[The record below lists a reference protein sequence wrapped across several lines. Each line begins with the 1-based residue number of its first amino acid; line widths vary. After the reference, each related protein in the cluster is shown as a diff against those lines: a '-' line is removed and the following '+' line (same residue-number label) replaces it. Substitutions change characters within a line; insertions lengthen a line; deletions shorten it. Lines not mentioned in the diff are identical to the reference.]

1 MPSRRLRY
9 NVLAEAEMQDAAAR
23 YEDLR
28 PGLGLS
34 FVDAVN
40 RKTDEILEA
49 PKRWRLVAGTR
60 RVLMGRFPYG
70 IVYREISDDEV
81 EIVAVAH
88 LKRRPGYW
96 ARR

>member
-1 MPSRRLRY
+1 
-9 NVLAEAEMQDAAAR
+9 MQDAAAR

-28 PGLGLS
+28 PGLGLN

-49 PKRWRLVAGTR
+49 PKRWRIVAGTR

-88 LKRRPGYW
+88 LKRRSGYW
-96 ARR
+96 ASR